1 MRSAL
6 ILVLTGALAGQA
18 GFSYEDP
25 EAAFVTAVRVSSL
38 SEATRIAVVTTGEVR
53 FRADRVHNPE
63 RIFFDIFGA
72 KPKIDGKIFAV
83 IPVND
88 SLLKSIRVAETR
100 RGVTRVVLDLTS
112 DAEHSVSQLS
122 NPERLIIEMR
132 PAGGPKKTAA
142 PEPLAITAGPVK
154 VSIPEPKPLQSGT
167 SQATPTPPLETE
179 ALPTPAPPSPAAAP
193 SQAPQVA
200 APEANPSPNPP
211 LASPAKPTTTKGRG
225 SLIRALGLKVG
236 RIVIDAGHG
245 GNDHGTTSPRGII
258 EKELV
263 LDIAKR
269 LGALI
274 EEKMG
279 SEVVYTR
286 TDDRYVALEDRTA
299 IANRKQA
306 DLFLSIHANSSTRYP
321 NIDGPETFYLNFSS
335 SREAMEIAAR
345 ENASSQKSVHELE
358 GLLKKITLND
368 KIEESREFASRVQ
381 GAVFSL
387 AAKSNPAA
395 QNRGVKKAP
404 FVVLI
409 GASMPSILVE
419 IGFLTNR
426 QEEALLKRPDY
437 RQRLAEALL
446 GGVTQYAQTLSH
458 YQPTPKEPKAGRAGP
473 ETLPIAGSLK

>member
-1 MRSAL
+1 
-6 ILVLTGALAGQA
+6 
-18 GFSYEDP
+18 
-25 EAAFVTAVRVSSL
+25 
-38 SEATRIAVVTTGEVR
+38 
-53 FRADRVHNPE
+53 
-63 RIFFDIFGA
+63 
-72 KPKIDGKIFAV
+72 
-83 IPVND
+83 
-88 SLLKSIRVAETR
+88 
-100 RGVTRVVLDLTS
+100 
-112 DAEHSVSQLS
+112 
-122 NPERLIIEMR
+122 
-132 PAGGPKKTAA
+132 
-142 PEPLAITAGPVK
+142 
-154 VSIPEPKPLQSGT
+154 
-167 SQATPTPPLETE
+167 
-179 ALPTPAPPSPAAAP
+179 
-193 SQAPQVA
+193 
-200 APEANPSPNPP
+200 
-211 LASPAKPTTTKGRG
+211 LASPAKPTTTKGSS

-245 GNDHGTTSPRGII
+245 GNDHGTTSPHGII

-299 IANRKQA
+299 IANQKQA

-458 YQPTPKEPKAGRAGP
+458 YQPTPKEPTAGKVGP